1 MMRELLDH
9 MTFVYGFICKG
20 RGRIEEDAMLQI
32 SDGTKAMVEN
42 APVVIGKESPT
53 VEETRDYDTCKKI
66 MENIDEIIVYF
77 HNTEI
82 I

>member
-1 MMRELLDH
+1 MMRELLNT
-9 MTFVYGFICKG
+9 MTFVYGYICKG
-20 RGRIEEDAMLQI
+20 RGKIKEDDIRQI
-32 SDGTKAMVEN
+32 SAGAKAMVEN
-42 APVVIGKESPT
+42 IPVAFGIEIQSIDDY
-53 VEETRDYDTCKKI
+53 RDFDTCKKV

>member
-1 MMRELLDH
+1 
-9 MTFVYGFICKG
+9 
-20 RGRIEEDAMLQI
+20 
-32 SDGTKAMVEN
+32 MVEN
-42 APVVIGKESPT
+42 APVAFGKEIQSIDDY
-53 VEETRDYDTCKKI
+53 RDFDTCKKV

>member
-1 MMRELLDH
+1 MW
-9 MTFVYGFICKG
+9 
-20 RGRIEEDAMLQI
+20 QI
-32 SDGTKAMVEN
+32 STGTKAMVEN